1 MFGLIRIQINQSNY
15 FDIKIYPFISYFS
28 LKVITR
34 ASITHTNVEFQR
46 RPARDDIQ

>member
-1 MFGLIRIQINQSNY
+1 MFGLIQILINQSINLDLN
-15 FDIKIYPFISYFS
+15 FNKEILYFS

-34 ASITHTNVEFQR
+34 ASITHTNVAFQR